1 MVRPSIPVPYELR
14 SRDAY
19 HAPPYPRDLTGAS
32 LRGPLCPASALAT
45 RASRPPCRIHRA
57 LPADGLSSG
66 PLWVHVASGSSAAYE
81 RKAKAASA
89 SASVGMACPPCR
101 HGGPTC
107 ADAVPVLDASE
118 VSPGR
123 RARHPSD

>member
-32 LRGPLCPASALAT
+32 LRRPLCPASAPAT

-89 SASVGMACPPCR
+89 SASVGLPVGTAGQPA
-101 HGGPTC
+101 PT
-107 ADAVPVLDASE
+107 PF
-118 VSPGR
+118 
-123 RARHPSD
+123 